1 MTLCWMSI
9 GGYLMNS
16 PHDDSEHD
24 GHEFSHPIVYLNV
37 NDLYNINEEV
47 TGKVPFV
54 RDRHLLLSAERRPRM
69 MVFGEEQFP
78 TLYDKAAALLQSLA
92 YHHLF
97 VDGNKRT
104 AIRAVEMFLKANHL
118 HPTWQTR
125 EEYDFVLRVAQGQ
138 VDIPEISAWIE
149 AHTRR
154 G

>member
-1 MTLCWMSI
+1 
-9 GGYLMNS
+9 MNS
-16 PHDDSEHD
+16 PHDDSERD
-24 GHEFSHPIVYLNV
+24 TQESPRPVVYLTA

-47 TGKVPFV
+47 TGKIPFV
-54 RDRHLLLSAERRPRM
+54 RDRYLLLSAERRPRM

-104 AIRAVEMFLKANHL
+104 AIRAVEMFLESNGLRA
-118 HPTWQTR
+118 TWQSR
-125 EEYDFVLRVAQGQ
+125 EEYDFVLRVAQAQ

-149 AHTRR
+149 AHTQEA
-154 G
+154 

>member
-1 MTLCWMSI
+1 
-9 GGYLMNS
+9 MNS
-16 PHDDSEHD
+16 PHDDSER
-24 GHEFSHPIVYLNV
+24 GEHESSQPVVYLTA

-47 TGKVPFV
+47 TGKIPFV

-104 AIRAVEMFLKANHL
+104 AIRAVEMFLEANGL
-118 HPTWQTR
+118 HPTWQMR
-125 EEYDFVLRVAQGQ
+125 EEYDFVLRVAQAQ
-138 VDIPEISAWIE
+138 VEIPEISEWIK
-149 AHTRR
+149 AHTQ
-154 G
+154 GV

>member
-1 MTLCWMSI
+1 
-9 GGYLMNS
+9 MNS
-16 PHDDSEHD
+16 PHDDSERD
-24 GHEFSHPIVYLNV
+24 TQESPRPVVYLTA

-47 TGKVPFV
+47 TGKIPFV

-104 AIRAVEMFLKANHL
+104 AIRAVEMFLESNGLRA
-118 HPTWQTR
+118 TWQSR
-125 EEYDFVLRVAQGQ
+125 EEYDFVLRVAQAQ

-149 AHTRR
+149 AHTQEA
-154 G
+154 

>member
-1 MTLCWMSI
+1 
-9 GGYLMNS
+9 MNL
-16 PHDDSEHD
+16 PHDDSEH
-24 GHEFSHPIVYLNV
+24 GAHETPHRVVYLTV

-47 TGKVPFV
+47 TGKIPFV
-54 RDRHLLLSAERRPRM
+54 RDRHLLLSAERRPHM

-104 AIRAVEMFLKANHL
+104 AIRAVEMFLNANNLRH
-118 HPTWQTR
+118 TWQSR

-138 VDIPEISAWIE
+138 VDIPEISVWIE
-149 AHTRR
+149 AHTRQE
-154 G
+154 

>member
-1 MTLCWMSI
+1 
-9 GGYLMNS
+9 MNS
-16 PHDDSEHD
+16 PHDDSEHSTQ
-24 GHEFSHPIVYLNV
+24 ESPRSVVYLNA

-47 TGKVPFV
+47 TGKIPFV

-69 MVFGEEQFP
+69 TVFGEEQFP

-104 AIRAVEMFLKANHL
+104 AIRAVEMFLEANAL
-118 HPTWQTR
+118 RPTWQSR

-138 VDIPEISAWIE
+138 VDVPEISAWIE